1 MAIFNSYVSHY
12 QRVIPQFE
20 TPQKKTTCIIRDICS
35 WRKHMCVA
43 RASLPFWVDF
53 SSLRYRNQ
61 NLSEGCLPA
70 KLHEKILIF
79 HL

>member
-20 TPQKKTTCIIRDICS
+20 TPKK
-35 WRKHMCVA
+35 KHLHHQGHLFLAETHGKCVA
-43 RASLPFWVDF
+43 RSSLPFWVDG
-53 SSLRYRNQ
+53 N
-61 NLSEGCLPA
+61 
-70 KLHEKILIF
+70 